1 MRIRIAIAVLALSA
15 TLTGCGVTDL
25 AKQAADATACKALD
39 STIKSITDSYQSGVI
54 DSGLITQIDA
64 LVGEQARSLLSTGLA
79 DDLKLLTGALGQ
91 TNSAESSR
99 EQIKELTDSIS
110 KRCADAG
117 VNRIGKQSRPK
128 VLQTLRYV
136 YLQFRCEQI
145 TI

>member
-1 MRIRIAIAVLALSA
+1 MRIRITLVAITLTV

-39 STIKSITDSYQSGVI
+39 STIKTITDSYQSGVI

-99 EQIKELTDSIS
+99 EQIKVLTDSIS

-117 VNRIGKQSRPK
+117 VNSIGK
-128 VLQTLRYV
+128 
-136 YLQFRCEQI
+136 
-145 TI
+145 

>member
-25 AKQAADATACKALD
+25 AKQAADATACKALE
-39 STIKSITDSYQSGVI
+39 STIKTITDSYQSGVI

-64 LVGEQARSLLSTGLA
+64 LIGDHARSLLSTGLA
-79 DDLKLLTGALGQ
+79 EDLKLLTGALGQ

-117 VNRIGKQSRPK
+117 VNSIGK
-128 VLQTLRYV
+128 
-136 YLQFRCEQI
+136 
-145 TI
+145 